1 MKKKQIQRKKTNN
14 KKILKQEKIKHQ
26 IQINKKKTKQ
36 NLKNQPKIT
45 LQKHGKVKKDGKK
58 KNNKALIIGV
68 IAIVLI
74 LIILA
79 IVLFFQNTPKVA
91 LEGMLNSLKTGDFEK
106 ASQYVDINALLDSSK
121 LEENDQDKQ
130 KLLFD
135 KLSWKIN
142 KVTEEN
148 NNATVEVEITTKDF
162 KVIIENC
169 MQKALKA
176 VFSGQDFSNEQLE
189 NMLVEELSNEQVQTT
204 TLNSTINLTKQDG
217 KWKVVSDDT
226 LVSALLPGL
235 NEAIE
240 EIQ

>member
-79 IVLFFQNTPKVA
+79 LLLFFQNTPKVA

-162 KVIIENC
+162 K
-169 MQKALKA
+169 Q
-176 VFSGQDFSNEQLE
+176 FSQI
-189 NMLVEELSNEQVQTT
+189 T
-204 TLNSTINLTKQDG
+204 
-217 KWKVVSDDT
+217 
-226 LVSALLPGL
+226 
-235 NEAIE
+235 
-240 EIQ
+240 